1 MADVYASW
9 HPALR
14 PNSDD
19 DIKHFEATRSQPA
32 APLSSDPVIP
42 DDSAFEAA
50 AGEDA
55 HPVQDRTPTPS
66 LEADPAQKPPE
77 LAASISWDE
86 ADDFNLESNVP
97 AIEAADPSLHAI
109 SGNKDSDRQHGE
121 STTADT
127 NTVDPILFSGHD
139 MDREHNPSNVADIES
154 ADPYHFDGNDD
165 EDHNGGKAA
174 ETEAHSHTVES
185 SALDWGELDNDADF
199 DLGPTSQETGAPP
212 PLDQNVS
219 RSGEIDWSTLDDSE
233 FPIGDAVT
241 GNGKAVEVV
250 SETKDDLAA
259 LWEAE
264 LGDDDFLA
272 EPEANEPLELP
283 TFDDDGAGF
292 LDDAAEPA
300 PPQPPAQPNPAPAT
314 SRYAPPSAAP
324 VVQEQKPQGNPYLP
338 QAPQFTDFSRPSQPN
353 VPQSTSAAARA
364 PGYFQPAT
372 IVPRPG
378 SSSAQSFVDKTPAGY
393 SSPYDLPDDFSVPRR
408 RPAAHSTQAPA
419 AGQVPTAPPRS
430 TSLSSAPIGPARV
443 SQAYAP
449 KVLTPPSSSHGL
461 PGSAGAYQL
470 PPVSKALPQPPKEEF
485 FADLPIVSRQRSG
498 TPGRYTPQTP
508 ASMGGRPVAPPAM
521 GPPSM
526 FVGPPTMNHAQ
537 AQAPPT
543 HFAPGMPQPLPQLQ
557 PPAKLAPYA
566 DDAHGTVR
574 SATVPAPISN
584 NYSPSPVQPIA
595 PQGASKY
602 APASAG
608 KPLPSVPPRYAAEPP
623 QPVRQV
629 QPFAPRTSSPL
640 TFQTV
645 PHATDDAQGHLSRP
659 ELAIPRLTSM
669 PSQPPLETVAEDETQ
684 ATPVTHFNARE
695 DLVVERRNTPPIFHP
710 KSGPSS
716 IGSSPRRKSN
726 YIPSAALVDPT
737 FAPPIRSQTSSP
749 GAIQTARASI
759 PAINRPASAQGG
771 LSPIQQHAPV
781 GLPPRPLGPKQE
793 DVIPPQDERISDPL
807 ERWRGHPVFVWG
819 GSGSVVTAF
828 PTYTPR
834 YLPGMPGPQLKAGG
848 GEFKVRSAASVMSDP
863 LNLPQFPGPLKK
875 GKKKELSAWLKA
887 HTESMESNLQT
898 LYPAIGQLQNPH
910 QVRLSER
917 LLLWKVMALLVEH
930 DGILEGT
937 PAVDEA
943 VIALLSPPVNTS
955 FPVAMA
961 PGSVQP
967 TGDILPDSPTP
978 KELGVLRSHL
988 CKGDR
993 VKAVWHAVDERLW
1006 GPALLIASTLDKDIW
1021 KQVIQEFVRK
1031 EVRDKAL
1038 AALFQVFAGNWDES
1052 VDELVSVSARAGFQ
1066 MVSTAN
1072 GSSEQQNALA
1082 GLERWRETLLLILSN
1097 RSPGDAQ
1104 AVLGI
1109 GKILAG
1115 YGRFEAAHVCFLFA
1129 RSHAFFGG
1137 ADDTASTFTLVG
1149 GDPKFLGSDFGGNL
1163 ESILLSE
1170 VYEYAL
1176 SVAPT
1181 PITPIPHLQAYK
1193 LYHAEVLA
1201 ENGFLTEAQ
1210 QYADAINA
1218 IIHSKTKGSPFY
1230 NVIIMQAV
1238 DDLSKRL
1245 SEAPAD
1251 PSGSWKPS
1259 MDKVSSSLWGKFN
1272 SFVIGDNDASPTPS
1286 VLGNDQGQ
1294 FQALAG
1300 DTPPMSTAASNI
1312 DMYSAYQSGAP
1323 APATNSRYAPSNVYS
1338 PRRSN
1343 EHGSRSKYEPVAAP
1357 NYQPRTSLESTRS
1370 SYEGRPSL
1378 EVTQP
1383 PSPKRVSSFSALPQA
1398 QPNGTAPSPLRA
1410 VDPFGQRPHSANPYQ
1425 PAGNGD
1431 INRYSSYG
1439 NELNPSLQQHSGGHH
1454 QNGSAGKP
1462 QPTPVQHPAQ
1472 PSSYEP
1478 SGSYE
1483 PPSYQPYEPTYQEEA
1498 AEESKDEDDEKPKP
1512 KTKSFMDD
1520 DDDDDLMARA
1530 AALKN
1535 EPKKDREVDEAFKK
1549 AAEADGKESKLNE

>member
-1 MADVYASW
+1 MLQMT
-9 HPALR
+9 PR
-14 PNSDD
+14 
-19 DIKHFEATRSQPA
+19 
-32 APLSSDPVIP
+32 VI
-42 DDSAFEAA
+42 S
-50 AGEDA
+50 
-55 HPVQDRTPTPS
+55 
-66 LEADPAQKPPE
+66 
-77 LAASISWDE
+77 
-86 ADDFNLESNVP
+86 
-97 AIEAADPSLHAI
+97 
-109 SGNKDSDRQHGE
+109 
-121 STTADT
+121 
-127 NTVDPILFSGHD
+127 
-139 MDREHNPSNVADIES
+139 
-154 ADPYHFDGNDD
+154 
-165 EDHNGGKAA
+165 
-174 ETEAHSHTVES
+174 
-185 SALDWGELDNDADF
+185 
-199 DLGPTSQETGAPP
+199 
-212 PLDQNVS
+212 LDQN
-219 RSGEIDWSTLDDSE
+219 WL
-233 FPIGDAVT
+233 F
-241 GNGKAVEVV
+241 
-250 SETKDDLAA
+250 
-259 LWEAE
+259 
-264 LGDDDFLA
+264 
-272 EPEANEPLELP
+272 
-283 TFDDDGAGF
+283 
-292 LDDAAEPA
+292 
-300 PPQPPAQPNPAPAT
+300 
-314 SRYAPPSAAP
+314 
-324 VVQEQKPQGNPYLP
+324 
-338 QAPQFTDFSRPSQPN
+338 
-353 VPQSTSAAARA
+353 
-364 PGYFQPAT
+364 
-372 IVPRPG
+372 
-378 SSSAQSFVDKTPAGY
+378 
-393 SSPYDLPDDFSVPRR
+393 
-408 RPAAHSTQAPA
+408 
-419 AGQVPTAPPRS
+419 
-430 TSLSSAPIGPARV
+430 
-443 SQAYAP
+443 
-449 KVLTPPSSSHGL
+449 
-461 PGSAGAYQL
+461 
-470 PPVSKALPQPPKEEF
+470 
-485 FADLPIVSRQRSG
+485 
-498 TPGRYTPQTP
+498 
-508 ASMGGRPVAPPAM
+508 
-521 GPPSM
+521 
-526 FVGPPTMNHAQ
+526 
-537 AQAPPT
+537 
-543 HFAPGMPQPLPQLQ
+543 
-557 PPAKLAPYA
+557 
-566 DDAHGTVR
+566 
-574 SATVPAPISN
+574 
-584 NYSPSPVQPIA
+584 
-595 PQGASKY
+595 
-602 APASAG
+602 
-608 KPLPSVPPRYAAEPP
+608 
-623 QPVRQV
+623 
-629 QPFAPRTSSPL
+629 
-640 TFQTV
+640 
-645 PHATDDAQGHLSRP
+645 
-659 ELAIPRLTSM
+659 PRLTSM

-834 YLPGMPGPQLKAGG
+834 YLPGTPGPKLKAGG
-848 GEFKVRSAASVMSDP
+848 GEFKVRSAASAMSDP

-887 HTESMESNLQT
+887 HIESMESNLQT

-955 FPVAMA
+955 FSAAMA

-1104 AVLGI
+1104 AILAI

-1137 ADDTASTFTLVG
+1137 ADDTASTYALVG
-1149 GDPKFLGSDFGGNL
+1149 GDPKFRGSDVGGNL

-1218 IIHSKTKGSPFY
+1218 IIHSKTKGSPCY
-1230 NVIIMQAV
+1230 NVVLMQAV
-1238 DDLSKRL
+1238 DDLSERL

-1343 EHGSRSKYEPVAAP
+1343 EHGSRSKYEPAAAP
-1357 NYQPRTSLESTRS
+1357 SYQPRTSLESTRS

-1410 VDPFGQRPHSANPYQ
+1410 VDPFIQRPHSANPYQ

-1462 QPTPVQHPAQ
+1462 QPTPMQHPAQ

-1483 PPSYQPYEPTYQEEA
+1483 PPSYQPYEPTYQEDA

-1535 EPKKDREVDEAFKK
+1535 ESKKDREVDEAFKK
-1549 AAEADGKESKLNE
+1549 AAEADGKESKSNE